1 MFRLRPYQEAAVNAV
16 LRASTRRPLVVLPT
30 GSGKTVIAAALS
42 QQVAG
47 GTLMLVH
54 REELVQQSVTRLHTV
69 WPEGQVGIV
78 RGRQDEA
85 DRRVVVA
92 SIQSLVTPGRVARLQ
107 PARFALVIVDEAH
120 HAVSRSYKAVLEQL
134 GFLPDPAP
142 GRILLGITATPERGD
157 QVSLRPTFERIV
169 YRQSV
174 GDLIRQGYLV
184 PVQGLQVRSRLDLSH
199 VRMKAGDYDLQALS
213 LAVDTP
219 DRNRLVVRAWQR
231 YAAARRTVVFAVDVA
246 HAEHLADAFRGVGV
260 AADWVAG
267 RLAASD
273 RAGRLRALRDGRT
286 QVLVN
291 AMLLTEGWDEPVV
304 SAVVL
309 ARPTHSRPLWIQMVG
324 RGLRLHPDKTDCVV
338 LDVADNRHD
347 LVTLA
352 TLQDLGIELAPR
364 TAAPPLP
371 GRPRPSDP
379 GDDLA
384 AVTDFVATP
393 RDLLARSQFAWRHRG
408 RWLRVDAGPG
418 RRVDLIPEGEGYQVR
433 ITLPNH
439 RATLHPEPL
448 SLEDAQSLA
457 EDWVRQQGGTRYAAK
472 DAAWRNAPATPKQQ
486 ALAERLGLA
495 LADGL
500 SRGEAQVAL
509 DDALAQA
516 RLQDPAAP
524 WRAEPASPKQLAWL
538 GAHHIRVPDGI
549 TKGEAA
555 DLMARRMGR
564 PS

>member
-472 DAAWRNAPATPKQQ
+472 DAAWRHAPATPKQQ